1 MVSRSQVSEPVRQPN
16 NDQTALYHE
25 QEMSLIDRVEF
36 LGEKELIANF
46 VC

>member
-16 NDQTALYHE
+16 NDQAQHE

-36 LGEKELIANF
+36 LGEKELITNF